1 MNSIEQQV
9 EQAARVIKSGG
20 VIAYPTE
27 SVYGL
32 GCDPFNQ
39 EAVQKILQIKGR
51 MQEKGLIVIASHVQ
65 QIVPLIQPMH
75 PNDLAR
81 ALKTWPGHQTW
92 IFPKS
97 PRVPAWISGNFET
110 IAIRVSAHPI
120 VKALCD
126 KINGPLVSTSANIAN
141 QVVLNSI
148 KDIEMQFG
156 DKIDAFIN
164 APLGKHEKP
173 STITVAHTLEQLR

>member
-1 MNSIEQQV
+1 MSIAQQV
-9 EQAARVIKSGG
+9 EQGVNAIKSGG

-32 GCDPFNQ
+32 GCNPFNQ
-39 EAVQKILQIKGR
+39 EAVMKILQLKGR
-51 MQEKGLIVIASHVQ
+51 LQEKGLIIIASHVQ
-65 QIVPLIQPMH
+65 QILPLIKPIA

-97 PRVPAWISGNFET
+97 PLVPPWISGAFDT
-110 IAIRVSAHPI
+110 IAVRVSAHPI
-120 VKALCD
+120 VKKLCD
-126 KINGPLVSTSANIAN
+126 SLNIPLVSTSANHAN
-141 QVVLNSI
+141 QEVLPSI
-148 KDIEMQFG
+148 KDIKMQFG

-164 APLGKHEKP
+164 APLGKHSKP
-173 STITVAHTLEQLR
+173 SKITVAHTLKQLR

>member
-1 MNSIEQQV
+1 MNSKEQQV
-9 EQAARVIKSGG
+9 EQAVSVIQSGG
-20 VIAYPTE
+20 IVAYPTE
-27 SVYGL
+27 SVFGL

-39 EAVQKILQIKGR
+39 KAVERILQIKGR

-65 QIVPLIQPMH
+65 QIVPLIQPKH

-81 ALKTWPGHQTW
+81 ALKTWPGHHTW

-97 PRVPAWISGNFET
+97 SRVPAWISGNFET
-110 IAIRVSAHPI
+110 IAVRVSAHPI

-126 KINGPLVSTSANIAN
+126 NLNGSLVSTSANIAN
-141 QVVLNSI
+141 QAVLNSI

-164 APLGKHEKP
+164 APLGNYDKP

>member
-1 MNSIEQQV
+1 MSIAKQTEN
-9 EQAARVIKSGG
+9 AISTIRSGG
-20 VIAYPTE
+20 IIAYPTE

-32 GCDPFNQ
+32 GCDPFNR
-39 EAVQKILQIKGR
+39 EAVVKILQLKGR
-51 MQEKGLIVIASHVQ
+51 LQEKGLIIIASHVQ
-65 QIVPLIQPMH
+65 QILPLIQPIN

-92 IFPKS
+92 VFPKS
-97 PRVPAWISGNFET
+97 SLVPSWISGKFDT
-110 IAIRVSAHPI
+110 IAVRVSAHPV

-126 KINGPLVSTSANIAN
+126 NLNIPLVSTSANSAN
-141 QVVLNSI
+141 QAVLSSI

-164 APLGKHEKP
+164 APLGKHSKP
-173 STITVAHTLEQLR
+173 SKITVAHTLKQLR

>member
-1 MNSIEQQV
+1 MSIAKQTEH
-9 EQAARVIKSGG
+9 AISVIRSGG
-20 VIAYPTE
+20 IVAYPTE

-39 EAVQKILQIKGR
+39 KAVERVLHVKGR
-51 MQEKGLIVIASHVQ
+51 SQKKGLIVIASHVQ
-65 QIVPLIQPMH
+65 QILPLIQPKH

-81 ALKTWPGHQTW
+81 ALKTWPGHHTW

-97 PRVPAWISGNFET
+97 SRVPSWVSGNFET
-110 IAIRVSAHPI
+110 IAVRVSAHPI
-120 VKALCD
+120 VKVLCD
-126 KINGPLVSTSANIAN
+126 NLNMPLISTSANSTN
-141 QVVLNSI
+141 QAVLNSI

-164 APLGKHEKP
+164 APLGKYSKP
-173 STITVAHTLEQLR
+173 SKITVAHTLEQLR